1 MARGRITELIQ
12 NVAGG
17 IAENITQRQIFQ
29 SKKTEVMST
38 SGNTNVTWVM
48 DGSGGGGPVQ
58 LETGS
63 FIDGYKIVNILSENT
78 GEATLL
84 NAKRDNKDYV
94 IKLYHKNKTPKRE
107 MIDLLSTIDN
117 KYIIKSVDNGI
128 YMERYYDVLP
138 YYKNGDLLANMPIGE
153 KDIEKIIVPCI
164 NRGLYALHEK
174 EIIHRDIKPS
184 NIFFSEKKD
193 YVVIGDFGIS
203 SVLNKDVSVRATS
216 MSRTMGYSAPETSNG
231 FISKESDYYSFGI
244 TLYHLVLGTDPF
256 AGMSDMQ
263 ILYQTINKRIELPQT
278 ISARIRNLITGLT
291 LKDRNDRWGYEEVE
305 KWIAG
310 ENVPVRIQSTPITA
324 GKPYTFAKTS
334 YDDLKS
340 LSLAFA
346 QDWENAKKH
355 LYRGLVDKYLATF
368 DAEAASQC
376 MDLKEI
382 SDKDIAVFELI
393 HLINPDA
400 PLCYKG
406 RLYSSVETLGDT
418 MRESAPEVDNDI
430 FEMIRNGCLVRYL
443 EWNGFGQ
450 ELVNS
455 VYEAMQNLDGKYGLI
470 QYFKLMYIFNP
481 SLGFDVNSTHCED
494 LQDVID
500 YLEGL
505 DQVIRDSIIE
515 DLVEN
520 TFFIAWIDSQGYEN
534 QVNRWLEIYEKVEW

>member
-12 NVAGG
+12 NVAGN
-17 IAENITQRQIFQ
+17 IAGNITQRQVVQ
-29 SKKTEVMST
+29 SKKTEVMRST
-38 SGNTNVTWVM
+38 GNTNVTWVM

-58 LETGS
+58 LDAGS

-84 NAKRDNKDYV
+84 NAKKENKDYV
-94 IKLYHKNKTPKRE
+94 IKLYHKNKTPKSE
-107 MIDLLSTIDN
+107 MIELLSTIDN
-117 KYIIKSVDNGI
+117 KYIIKPVDRGA
-128 YMERYYDVLP
+128 YLERYYEVLP
-138 YYKNGDLLANMPIGE
+138 YYKNGDLIANMPIGE
-153 KDIEKIIVPCI
+153 KEIEKIIVPCI
-164 NRGLYALHEK
+164 NRGLHALHEK

-184 NIFFSEKKD
+184 NIFYSDNKD

-244 TLYHLVLGTDPF
+244 TLYHLILGMDPF

-278 ISARIRNLITGLT
+278 VAARIRNLIYGLT

-310 ENVPVRIQSTPITA
+310 EKVPVRQQSTQVTA

-334 YDDLKS
+334 YDNLKS

-376 MDLKEI
+376 MDLKEN
-382 SDKDIAVFELI
+382 SDKDMAVFELI
-393 HLINPDA
+393 HLLNPDA

-406 RLYSSVETLGDT
+406 RLFSGIDAVGDA
-418 MRESAPEVDNDI
+418 MREAAPEIDEDI
-430 FEMIRNGCLVRYL
+430 FEMIKNKSLIRYL
-443 EWNGFGQ
+443 EWNNFGQ
-450 ELVNS
+450 ELINT
-455 VYEAMQNLDGKYGLI
+455 VYDTMQNIEGKHGLI
-470 QYFKLMYIFNP
+470 QYFKLMYIFCP
-481 SLGFDVNSTHCED
+481 SMGFDLNAVHCED

-500 YLEGL
+500 YLESL
-505 DQVIRDSIIE
+505 DHVIRDSIVE
-515 DLVEN
+515 NLVGN
-520 TFFIAWIDSQGYEN
+520 TFFIAWIESQGYEN
-534 QVNRWLEIYEKVEW
+534 QVNKWLDIYEKVEW

>member
-17 IAENITQRQIFQ
+17 IAENITQRQVFQ

-138 YYKNGDLLANMPIGE
+138 YYKNGDLIANMPIGE

-184 NIFFSEKKD
+184 NIFFSENKD

-382 SDKDIAVFELI
+382 SDKDTAVFELI

-406 RLYSSVETLGDT
+406 RLFSSVETLGDT